1 MQQRK
6 IISKQIEFK
15 AYKIAKIRQFEGW
28 YGTMFC
34 GVGRAEL
41 TESGL
46 LCCTGHKKA
55 GQL

>member
-34 GVGRAEL
+34 
-41 TESGL
+41 
-46 LCCTGHKKA
+46 TGTKKA
-55 GQL
+55 GQF